1 MEGYEIHSSL
11 LTPFSLKGDLKLK
24 TYRTQLTM
32 AGISATTENGG
43 RKLTYNTTKG
53 NLCFLAYKVAVIMS
67 IMPAF
72 CEAQLR

>member
-43 RKLTYNTTKG
+43 RKLTTRPRGTSA
-53 NLCFLAYKVAVIMS
+53 FL
-67 IMPAF
+67 PT
-72 CEAQLR
+72 R